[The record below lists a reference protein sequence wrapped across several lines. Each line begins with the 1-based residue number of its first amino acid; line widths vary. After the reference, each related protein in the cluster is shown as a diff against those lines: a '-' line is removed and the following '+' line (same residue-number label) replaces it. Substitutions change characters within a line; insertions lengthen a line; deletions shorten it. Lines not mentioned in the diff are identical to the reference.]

1 MVTYRSPLEILLHL
15 IKIAHKNLK
24 ILFCIKKVCA
34 FVDTHTTNLEQLR
47 LFKVHIYN
55 NILFNICQNVSM
67 VLLTLRLY
75 NAKLNIVK
83 Q

>member
-1 MVTYRSPLEILLHL
+1 MVTCHFLLEILLYL
-15 IKIAHKNLK
+15 IKVVHKNLK

-55 NILFNICQNVSM
+55 NISLNICQNVLM